1 MNKRVEKLRNKI
13 DDNTAVYITSRA
25 NILYYSGFTSEDAS
39 LIISHDKAVIITDS
53 RYTVQAHIQSPD
65 FELRDI
71 SEGILNILKD
81 FPENIWYEEDN
92 ITVGQYNKIVS
103 DGKHYFP
110 RQSEISYLR
119 RFKDSYEIDKLR
131 QAEKIGDEAFSHILD
146 YIKPGISERDVA
158 LEIEFFMRKNG
169 ASGLSFETIAA
180 SGVRSC
186 MPHGTASDKLI
197 EKGDFITLDFGC
209 VFEGY
214 CSDMTRTVAVGSV
227 SDRQREVYNVVLKAQ
242 TTALSEIA
250 VGKKCRDIDKTARDI
265 ISSAGYGEYFGHSLG
280 HGVGIMIHEQPVF
293 SPRSDDV
300 IADGNIVTVEPG
312 IYIPDSFG
320 VRIEDLVAVYDNKI
334 ENLTSSSKE
343 LIIL

>member
-1 MNKRVEKLRNKI
+1 MNKRVEKLRNNI
-13 DDNTAVYITSRA
+13 SDNTAVYITSRA

-39 LIISHDKAVIITDS
+39 LLISHDRAVIITDS
-53 RYTVQAHIQSPD
+53 RYTVQARIQSPD

-103 DGKHYFP
+103 DDKYYFP
-110 RQSEISYLR
+110 RQTEISYLR
-119 RFKDSYEIDKLR
+119 RFKEPYEIDKIR
-131 QAEKIGDEAFSHILD
+131 QAEKIGDEAFSHILN
-146 YIKPGISERDVA
+146 YIKIGMSERDVA
-158 LEIEFFMRKNG
+158 LELEFFMRKNG

-197 EKGDFITLDFGC
+197 ESGDFLTLDFGC

-214 CSDMTRTVAVGSV
+214 CSDMTRTVAIGNV
-227 SDRQREVYNVVLKAQ
+227 SNRQREVYDIVLKAQ

-250 VGKKCRDIDKTARDI
+250 VGKRCRDIDKTARDI
-265 ISSAGYGEYFGHSLG
+265 ISSAGYGKYFGHSLG
-280 HGVGIMIHEQPVF
+280 HSVGIMIHEQPAL
-293 SPRSDDV
+293 SPRCDDV

-320 VRIEDLVAVYDNKI
+320 VRIEDLVAVYDNKV